1 MTKQERQVAPHMGW
15 SLEKT
20 VYEPPGMPQE
30 SDTLKVLEISGRV
43 LPDSQ
48 TIAQSLADGGLELV
62 WQGGRLLTGVSA
74 WLVCLSAVLVR
85 LLADGFWRSSRQ
97 MADGIRRPRTDRQT
111 DTSADGPRNITINVN
126 PQITI
131 NG

>member
-1 MTKQERQVAPHMGW
+1 MTKQERKVAPHMGW

-20 VYEPPGMPQE
+20 VYEPPGMSQE
-30 SDTLKVLEISGRV
+30 SNTLEVLEISGRI
-43 LPDSQ
+43 LPDPQ
-48 TIAQSLADGGLELV
+48 TSVQNLADGGRELV

-74 WLVCLSAVLVR
+74 WLVCLSAVLIR
-85 LLADGFWRSSRQ
+85 LLADGFWQSSRR
-97 MADGIRRPRTDRQT
+97 MADEIRRRRTDRRT
-111 DTSADGPRNITINVN
+111 DTSADGPRNITVNVN